1 MCKVNPSEK
10 PLLQRRLEQ
19 TNWIL
24 LAALSG
30 AAFLLFPKA
39 FAFGIVCGG
48 LISVVNFHWLCRN
61 LFSVF
66 RIDPGRAKKVVLGG
80 YALRLL
86 VTALVLLG
94 IVASGRIDV
103 IGLLAGL
110 SLVPLNLILTTIL
123 MVLTKKNCCEGV
135 G

>member
-1 MCKVNPSEK
+1 MNPSEK
-10 PLLQRRLEQ
+10 PPLPRRLEQ

-30 AAFLLFPKA
+30 AAFLLFTEG
-39 FAFGIVCGG
+39 FAFGILCGG

-66 RIDPGRAKKVVLGG
+66 RKDPGRAKRVVLGG

-86 VTALVLLG
+86 TTAVVLLG
-94 IVASGRIDV
+94 IIASGRIN
-103 IGLLAGL
+103 IAGLLIGL
-110 SLVPLNLILTTIL
+110 SLVPGNLILTTIL
-123 MVLTKKNCCEGV
+123 MIVTKKNCSEGV